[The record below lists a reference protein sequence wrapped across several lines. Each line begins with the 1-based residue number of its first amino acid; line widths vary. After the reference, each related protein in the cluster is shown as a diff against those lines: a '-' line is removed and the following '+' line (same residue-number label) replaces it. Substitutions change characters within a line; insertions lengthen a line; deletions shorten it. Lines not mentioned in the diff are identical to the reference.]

1 MSNIFRLFLIK
12 NQVIFNVC
20 LQRRSD
26 FIKKIKT
33 FSQSIDAEEAD
44 FRKKLGFLL
53 LLSSVALMSFQFPDE
68 SFDSIIE
75 LFQAKEEIFGE
86 PVAKVHKKRKTND
99 GTAKNVPNN
108 KAIAILV
115 DLLVSLLT
123 KAPSNFLYFYI
134 KLTSFIFIWQIS

>member
-1 MSNIFRLFLIK
+1 MSNIIRLFLII
-12 NQVIFNVC
+12 NQVIFNVF
-20 LQRRSD
+20 LKKRSD

-33 FSQSIDAEEAD
+33 FSQSIDSEEAD

-75 LFQAKEEIFGE
+75 LFQAKDEIFGE

-99 GTAKNVPNN
+99 GTAKNVPNT

-123 KAPSNFLYFYI
+123 KAPSNFFFIYKI
-134 KLTSFIFIWQIS
+134 NFIFIWQIS

>member
-1 MSNIFRLFLIK
+1 M
-12 NQVIFNVC
+12 
-20 LQRRSD
+20 
-26 FIKKIKT
+26 
-33 FSQSIDAEEAD
+33 
-44 FRKKLGFLL
+44 L

-75 LFQAKEEIFGE
+75 LFQAKDEIFGE

-99 GTAKNVPNN
+99 GTAKNIPNN

-123 KAPSNFLYFYI
+123 KAPSNFLNLNELPLIFH
-134 KLTSFIFIWQIS
+134 LTDFLREVVRRTFREFVENIEKETLQNLTNVITRKNEVLW